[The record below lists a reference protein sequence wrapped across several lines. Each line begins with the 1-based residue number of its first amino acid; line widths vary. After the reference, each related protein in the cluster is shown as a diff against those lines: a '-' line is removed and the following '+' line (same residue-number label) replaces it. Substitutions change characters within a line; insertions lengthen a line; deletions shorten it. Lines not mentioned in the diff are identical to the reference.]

1 MATCND
7 GSDVAPAT
15 TVVRRQ
21 RREAGNGSSSFADW
35 ENAKYNLTFNFFSRS
50 HQSQKKLFP
59 TLLRGFRQLLL
70 LFIFLSGFDE
80 PLAGDGMVAPQP

>member
-7 GSDVAPAT
+7 GDDVAPAT

-35 ENAKYNLTFNFFSRS
+35 ENAKYNLTFNFFLALIKVKKIIVSDFASR
-50 HQSQKKLFP
+50 FP
-59 TLLRGFRQLLL
+59 TTAAVVYISER
-70 LFIFLSGFDE
+70 
-80 PLAGDGMVAPQP
+80 V